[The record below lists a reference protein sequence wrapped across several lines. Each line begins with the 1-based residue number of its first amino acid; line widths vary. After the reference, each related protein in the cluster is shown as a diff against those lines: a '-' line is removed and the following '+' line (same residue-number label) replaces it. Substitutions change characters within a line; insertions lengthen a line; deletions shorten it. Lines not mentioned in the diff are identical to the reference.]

1 MDPSSFT
8 VVCDLWEV
16 MLPAYSPVQES
27 GPDMRIPR
35 EGNQRKSVWKKRKPS
50 KATMTADWKIPFK
63 KKKKKKS
70 KAMKAK
76 KKNSDKW
83 YQC

>member
-1 MDPSSFT
+1 
-8 VVCDLWEV
+8 
-16 MLPAYSPVQES
+16 
-27 GPDMRIPR
+27 
-35 EGNQRKSVWKKRKPS
+35 
-50 KATMTADWKIPFK
+50 MTADWKIPFK